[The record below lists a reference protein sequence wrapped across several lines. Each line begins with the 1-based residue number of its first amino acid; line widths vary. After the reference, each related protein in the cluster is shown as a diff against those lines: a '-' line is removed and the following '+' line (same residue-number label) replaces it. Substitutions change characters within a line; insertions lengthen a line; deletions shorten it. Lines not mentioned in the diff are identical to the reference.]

1 MSSGLRI
8 PFDREIADIEKNML
22 QMRELVD
29 QAILRGYTS
38 LAERDADLARQV
50 IADDDVI
57 NGLRFTIEEASLT
70 LIATQQP
77 TATDLRRVIAI
88 MNIVVDLERM
98 GDYATGIATTVL
110 LMGDEPLLKPLIDL
124 PKMVEL
130 AREML
135 NDSVQALLDQD
146 VDHAKEIAARDDEM
160 DELYREI
167 FDELVEIMAKRP
179 EGVQRATYLLWC
191 AHNVE
196 RMGDRV
202 TNIAERVVFVSTGDM
217 QELNIKEDEY

>member
-57 NGLRFTIEEASLT
+57 NDLRFTIEEASLT

>member
-8 PFDREIADIEKNML
+8 PFDREFEQIQQEVL
-22 QMRELVD
+22 HMRELVD
-29 QAILRGYTS
+29 QAILQGYTS
-38 LAERDADLARQV
+38 LAERTPDLARQV
-50 IADDDVI
+50 IAGDEAI
-57 NGLRFTIEEASLT
+57 NDLRFRIEERALA

-77 TATDLRRVIAI
+77 TATDLRKVIAI
-88 MNIVVDLERM
+88 MNVVVDLERM
-98 GDYATGIATTVL
+98 GDYATGIATTVI

-124 PKMVEL
+124 PKMVDL

-135 NDSVQALLDQD
+135 REGVQALLDQN
-146 VDHAKEIAARDDEM
+146 VEKAHEIAERDDEM
-160 DELYREI
+160 DLLYRAI
-167 FDELVEIMAKRP
+167 FDELVEIMSKKP

-202 TNIAERVVFVSTGDM
+202 TNIAERVVFIATGDM
-217 QELNIKEDEY
+217 KELNIKEEEV